1 MDGIPAPREIS
12 RTDRPLAIS
21 AQIFAARAAL

>member
-1 MDGIPAPREIS
+1 MDGIPAPRQIS
-12 RTDRPLAIS
+12 RTERPLAIS